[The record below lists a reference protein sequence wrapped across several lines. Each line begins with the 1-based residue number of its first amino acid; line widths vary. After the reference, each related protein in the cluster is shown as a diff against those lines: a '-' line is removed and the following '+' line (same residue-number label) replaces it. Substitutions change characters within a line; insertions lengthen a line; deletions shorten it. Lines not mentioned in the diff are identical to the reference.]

1 MNKRPLNRKRRKLAL
16 GLAALLLFLLGLLAG
31 SGELTE
37 LGILRGCLPGGVA
50 RSASGASGR
59 GSVAEASA
67 DDAPGGLRGG
77 PGAMADAGV
86 GRSAPGAARARDW
99 LRRRGRPG
107 SGLESGVAPLPGGV
121 KAREVPR
128 SGVSRAAGD
137 DDSAATGW
145 GSPNWPGE
153 VLLRPAAGVDE
164 AAFVALATFL
174 DSELDPRLS
183 GCVLVKG
190 LPAGVSEK
198 QWAAFVKGEGLA
210 RSAYPNFRC
219 WPAWVPNDPDLASQ
233 WAVDRINLK
242 QAWDITTGSNS
253 LIIAICDT
261 GIDTDHPDLAAKIIT
276 GRNTADDPETGDVE
290 DAHGHGTAV
299 AGMAAA
305 VTNNAVQIAG
315 VAPSCKIMPVKISN
329 EADGE
334 ATLADMVDGI
344 AWAHQNGAQVVN
356 CSYNGVPDTDFYDA
370 MDDEGADAD
379 ANGSVLVMAAGNNS
393 ADMGTDKPWDHVL
406 WIGSTKSD
414 DTFSAS
420 FSQYGD
426 ALDLT
431 APGEL
436 VHVSIIGGGPAAT
449 ASGTSF
455 ASPCVAGVLGLMYD
469 ACGYTLTPAEYRA
482 ALYSTCEDLGAA
494 GKDDTFGWGRIDA
507 HAAVV
512 EVGYPRAYAA
522 AKPGSGEAP
531 LTVKFT
537 GTSNMDG
544 LKTLTY
550 TWDFGDGNTA
560 SGKSATNT
568 YTLIGTYTVTLT
580 VEDSDGLTDT
590 DTLTITV
597 EYGNV
602 PELMYMWRGQRV
614 NYLFAP
620 SGGANPA
627 TVTLVGGSLPPGLAL
642 AGNRLTG
649 NVRERGSW
657 KFSVAIDDGVS
668 AAVNVTILIRVTEKG
683 FGRFRKYTW
692 R

>member
-1 MNKRPLNRKRRKLAL
+1 
-16 GLAALLLFLLGLLAG
+16 
-31 SGELTE
+31 
-37 LGILRGCLPGGVA
+37 
-50 RSASGASGR
+50 
-59 GSVAEASA
+59 
-67 DDAPGGLRGG
+67 
-77 PGAMADAGV
+77 
-86 GRSAPGAARARDW
+86 
-99 LRRRGRPG
+99 
-107 SGLESGVAPLPGGV
+107 
-121 KAREVPR
+121 
-128 SGVSRAAGD
+128 
-137 DDSAATGW
+137 
-145 GSPNWPGE
+145 
-153 VLLRPAAGVDE
+153 
-164 AAFVALATFL
+164 
-174 DSELDPRLS
+174 
-183 GCVLVKG
+183 
-190 LPAGVSEK
+190 
-198 QWAAFVKGEGLA
+198 
-210 RSAYPNFRC
+210 
-219 WPAWVPNDPDLASQ
+219 
-233 WAVDRINLK
+233 
-242 QAWDITTGSNS
+242 
-253 LIIAICDT
+253 
-261 GIDTDHPDLAAKIIT
+261 
-276 GRNTADDPETGDVE
+276 
-290 DAHGHGTAV
+290 
-299 AGMAAA
+299 
-305 VTNNAVQIAG
+305 
-315 VAPSCKIMPVKISN
+315 
-329 EADGE
+329 
-334 ATLADMVDGI
+334 
-344 AWAHQNGAQVVN
+344 
-356 CSYNGVPDTDFYDA
+356 
-370 MDDEGADAD
+370 
-379 ANGSVLVMAAGNNS
+379 
-393 ADMGTDKPWDHVL
+393 
-406 WIGSTKSD
+406 
-414 DTFSAS
+414 
-420 FSQYGD
+420 
-426 ALDLT
+426 
-431 APGEL
+431 
-436 VHVSIIGGGPAAT
+436 VSIIGGGPAAT